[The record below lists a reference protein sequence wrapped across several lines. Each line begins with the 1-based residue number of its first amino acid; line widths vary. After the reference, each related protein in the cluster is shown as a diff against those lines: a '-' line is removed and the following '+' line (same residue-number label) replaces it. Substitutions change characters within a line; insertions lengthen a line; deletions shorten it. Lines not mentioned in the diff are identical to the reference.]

1 MKMRVAMTGG
11 VACGKSTVAE
21 ILSRRGWRVIEA
33 DRLAH
38 RAYEPGTTVYKN
50 IVDAFGRE
58 VLNEDCS
65 INRVLLGDVV
75 FSNPDKLGLLN
86 AIVHPWVR
94 AEWQNQLD
102 THHRENPGQPSIVVI
117 PLLFET
123 GAEVFFDRVIGVG
136 CPDSLQR
143 QRLRRR
149 GLHEGKIDGLIRAQL
164 PLEKKLN
171 LTHMVIW
178 NSGSL
183 TFLER
188 QVFAATELLA

>member
-1 MKMRVAMTGG
+1 MKARVAMTGG

-21 ILSRRGWRVIEA
+21 MLSRRGWRVIET

-38 RAYEPGTTVYKN
+38 RAYEPGTAVYQN
-50 IVDAFGRE
+50 IVDVFGE
-58 VLNEDCS
+58 GVLNEDGS
-65 INRVLLGDVV
+65 VNRALLGDIV
-75 FSNPDKLGLLN
+75 FSNPDKLGRLN

-94 AEWQNQLD
+94 AEWRNQLD

-123 GAEVFFDRVIGVG
+123 GAEGFFDRIIGVG
-136 CPDSLQR
+136 CPESLQR
-143 QRLRRR
+143 ERLRSR
-149 GLHEGKIDGLIRAQL
+149 GLDDGKIERRIGAQL

-178 NSGSL
+178 NSGDL
-183 TFLER
+183 AFLER
-188 QVFAATELLA
+188 QVIAASELLS